1 MGAGDRIRFVLF
13 VRNRQTVVA
22 AMDGKSRMDNAQS
35 YGGGGGSME
44 ALAQWKKYSLLQ
56 QQQHPQQR
64 KGTSGDDIVDKYQS
78 HLSSLNDETKAMGLR
93 ARRQLLPKH
102 EQHARGWNL
111 VRHVVEANTMR
122 QSKYETVQHLVSHL
136 QDVDVLDGR
145 RRISTLRED
154 IQASQGNE
162 EGGSMMK
169 SPTKLQQILQR
180 LIVAV
185 KDARDL
191 VTYMEDV
198 GLEPHTSELQRRLE
212 DHDTMPPPACL
223 ARLDKIKH
231 VRGYT
236 KLVDLLDR
244 QHSLNQLFQDSW
256 YAFSSRKTIMG
267 AEGRKVVTSTRN
279 YVLESMQL
287 LSLVWRQLRTA
298 ATSSVTK
305 TGSMRNLHIMK
316 RTEQFHGLLMAYDIN
331 IRNMSV
337 LKKNL
342 SVIEKAVNANQK
354 EKLARVFRTTTAVRR
369 GLSAV
374 ELKRAIAEV
383 LAEDNESR
391 SLLIKYVSLV
401 KPDESDDVDMNA
413 GETDPVVN
421 DVEKDDHLD
430 RSDLIEVEIYLSLLV
445 ISKLFKAQ
453 LGRESQALTD
463 AVRVRSAQFNRRSLD
478 IFASRALTYYA
489 YAHER
494 FGNNYAGIRPVL
506 LAAHR
511 TACLRSDEI
520 GQSTLLNL
528 LLRNYLHENL
538 YDQAFKLVSKTT
550 FPEAV
555 SNNQFVRYLY
565 YVGKIHAVQLDYTD
579 SYTKLMQSIRKAPQN
594 TAVGFRRTVHKLA
607 IIVQLLMGEVPE
619 RSIFN
624 QDEFQVALEPYLK
637 LTNAVR
643 LGNLEDFTTVLT
655 HHAETFKTDKTY
667 TLILRLR
674 HNVIKTGL
682 RKINTSYSK
691 IRFTDICAKLA
702 LDTPQNAEFVVAK
715 AIKDGV
721 IDAVID
727 HKNGWMQSKETVDVY
742 VTNEPQQ
749 AFHKRITFCLDV
761 HNEAVKAMRYPPGA
775 YKKDLESAEERL
787 EREKQEEELAKEIED
802 ELDDG
807 I

>member
-1 MGAGDRIRFVLF
+1 
-13 VRNRQTVVA
+13 
-22 AMDGKSRMDNAQS
+22 
-35 YGGGGGSME
+35 ME
-44 ALAQWKKYSLLQ
+44 TTW
-56 QQQHPQQR
+56 
-64 KGTSGDDIVDKYQS
+64 KGTPRRSLHGPSLHGDSNSID
-78 HLSSLNDETKAMGLR
+78 
-93 ARRQLLPKH
+93 
-102 EQHARGWNL
+102 
-111 VRHVVEANTMR
+111 HVE
-122 QSKYETVQHLVSHL
+122 
-136 QDVDVLDGR
+136 
-145 RRISTLRED
+145 
-154 IQASQGNE
+154 
-162 EGGSMMK
+162 
-169 SPTKLQQILQR
+169 
-180 LIVAV
+180 
-185 KDARDL
+185 
-191 VTYMEDV
+191 
-198 GLEPHTSELQRRLE
+198 
-212 DHDTMPPPACL
+212 
-223 ARLDKIKH
+223 
-231 VRGYT
+231 
-236 KLVDLLDR
+236 
-244 QHSLNQLFQDSW
+244 
-256 YAFSSRKTIMG
+256 
-267 AEGRKVVTSTRN
+267 
-279 YVLESMQL
+279 
-287 LSLVWRQLRTA
+287 
-298 ATSSVTK
+298 
-305 TGSMRNLHIMK
+305 
-316 RTEQFHGLLMAYDIN
+316 
-331 IRNMSV
+331 